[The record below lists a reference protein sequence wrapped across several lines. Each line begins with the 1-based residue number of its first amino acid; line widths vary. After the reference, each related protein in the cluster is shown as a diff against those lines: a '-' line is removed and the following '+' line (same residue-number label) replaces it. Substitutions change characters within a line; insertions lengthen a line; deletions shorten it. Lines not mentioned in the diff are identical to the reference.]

1 MKPQGNYMLN
11 LSKIVFETETKAL
24 DIAITKVGELA
35 GSLVQLDKE
44 VVATAARQAKVDKDA
59 ARAAELR
66 SKTDLNKIKTD
77 RDALKLERE
86 RTAATEATGEAIV
99 KASKKQEAFISSIE
113 KKRDLIS
120 QGWTVGESSVLK
132 MADSLGIAGDKLQY
146 LQGLLKDIGG
156 LVSNP
161 FDSAIGSLRSVN
173 KELDGLKLRAD
184 LVNQGI
190 ELSSKQLKEYSKL
203 GNEVAVALKRIGVDP
218 TQGAGLKQY
227 NALLKDSQNN
237 YLRAALEADKYRSAE
252 KELSRQHKET
262 AAAVRFLSNEEERMK
277 TVLETM
283 NVTQVGTVSA
293 NERSAQAVAKYA
305 LALKRAGIQGQ
316 DYINQLETYKRKIQE
331 VQRVE
336 EKQRIDRL
344 SRSLTPQISDV
355 AVSLYGGMNPMQVL
369 MQQGLQVRDLIANA
383 SVDADK
389 LGAAFRRSGAE
400 FAGSIAM
407 AAKAVGSLLVGSLQ
421 AASKSVLDFGTR
433 VTGLDL
439 VWKKAAT
446 SMSAFGVSTEATTA
460 AMARLKA
467 VMTVV
472 LSSGILLL
480 ITAFT
485 ALAVAMY
492 KTWEA
497 NSELNKQLALTGGKF
512 AITTK
517 EAVAYATSLNI
528 AGVTTLDATRAITEM
543 SKAGNIAA
551 KDIAGITKA
560 AVEMERY
567 VGVAV
572 TDTIKK
578 FSELQ
583 DKPSE
588 VLLDIAKSQGFI
600 NIETLKLVTSL
611 EKAGLKTEAATQA
624 TKAYQESLD
633 KVVSNAKENLSPLEK
648 AWDTIK
654 TGVNNV
660 FDAVVKLANKS
671 SILDPLVF
679 VFKSLASI
687 IYSAVTAV
695 NMLVESMI
703 GTVKVLTKV
712 SSFNFSGAKEDFADM
727 GTSLRGL
734 KTESDNFL
742 ENLWKVEKASSA
754 SSAAER
760 ELDKQRARDFES
772 TEALKQKG
780 YSKEKKALEEIRKL
794 KGEIVARKLTTTP
807 DIYDREYIAAR
818 EAEIDRLNKE
828 IADAKKKT
836 PEAKAANK
844 AQEYFNNLMQQFTV
858 KTIEADAATEK
869 LTVSQ
874 KKLVD
879 LANDKQF
886 LALPRQMQ
894 DQVMQAGAL
903 AATTEI
909 QAGNEERRNKAIELY
924 NSLLGKSS
932 GLGKEYYKQ
941 LELINENEKEGFY
954 NAEQAREARAKL
966 FEGTKQWKDHEKEVE
981 DATNAYKK
989 FKEEILKTR
998 EALDIENSN
1007 LDMRESLLGKTLE
1020 DQKLIR
1026 REQEL
1031 QVKLAKEQNEYLRKQ
1046 REIQTDPKLKGD
1058 DRRVQELLNDLDI
1071 NYAEKLKTINREV
1084 VLQFA
1089 EDFDAAIRNIK
1100 NGITD
1105 ALVTALFE
1113 GGKAGRKKLR
1123 DVIVAELRKKITLQI
1138 DAVVNAVVNAALS
1151 GLSGLLGGGGAGTT
1165 GGGGLLGGLSNL
1177 LGLGKGLTSLYSG
1190 LTSGTGFL
1198 GGIGSAL
1205 GINQGAGAVAAYNA
1219 GGMSANAFASA
1230 AAGGSGGG
1238 FMSTLGSAMP
1248 WIGLGIGLLAAFGAF
1263 RKKKVV
1269 GSGIMGE
1276 LGGDEA
1282 LRDYT
1287 LTRKGGYIFGGPDYS
1302 IQDLGASEQGKIVQ
1316 DTYKAMRQNTVDMA
1330 KSLGLDTSKIENY
1343 RTGLGTQIHPD
1354 TGARTGIDLKDL
1366 TPEEAQAKIAEA
1378 LATANNEMAQQILGT
1393 WTTTTEEVTRTI
1405 SERRWDN
1412 ITGDYIEFT
1421 ETVTDTIEN
1430 STYAASEYAKEGET
1444 AIETLTRLA
1453 NSLGTVNAV
1462 FDSLGYTLYQGSLS
1476 GADLAS
1482 QLIDAFGSI
1491 ETFTNSTSAYYNAY
1505 YSEEEK
1511 RANLIRSVTEQLG
1524 KHNLALPK
1532 NKEEY
1537 RKLVEAQ
1544 DLSTEEGR
1552 KMYAFLIQLAPVFA
1566 EIADSAVAVS
1576 DAFKSSLENA
1586 YSVLEQAVN
1595 SQKELL
1601 QDQLNTQQGIVD
1613 NLRSIFELLGSNVRE
1628 LYGEVTS
1635 TSSMLAVQGRGV
1647 ISNALSTGVL
1657 PDIKTLTEAITA
1669 VKNEVKTNTYATKFE
1684 SDKAKLLLAADLLE
1698 LQDQTEE
1705 QLTNEELIL
1714 KGIKD
1719 QIQYLDDLLAN
1730 AKEQMNAALGIKDAI
1745 LSVAEALAAFQA
1757 ALVPPATGNTRPT
1770 TADVANPSFG
1780 MVGDQGSSNNSSGV
1794 DYGNMSDTDKY
1805 LLQYAQALQWG
1816 TDDKGNTTLLYGYM
1830 NSHGYNQE
1838 DIARVLGFTPE
1849 EIAAHFANYGIP
1861 AFASGGLHSGGLRL
1875 VGENGPELEATG
1887 PARIYTASQTKQM
1900 MSSNSNDSEL
1910 SAKLDRLSIET
1921 QAVAINTNKLVKL
1934 IERVIVPSSAGDAVQ
1949 TSAV

>member
-1 MKPQGNYMLN
+1 MLN
-11 LSKIVFETETKAL
+11 LSKIVFETDTTAL
-24 DIAITKVGELA
+24 DAAIKKVSDVGTALEA
-35 GSLVQLDKE
+35 LDKK
-44 VVATAARQAKVDKDA
+44 VVATAARQSKADKDA
-59 ARAAELR
+59 ARAAELN
-66 SKTDLNKIKTD
+66 SKAALNAAK
-77 RDALKLERE
+77 AAEV
-86 RTAATEATGEAIV
+86 TAKAEEKKANAVGATTKAVEQ
-99 KASKKQEAFISSIE
+99 ASKKQEAFISAIE

-173 KELDGLKLRAD
+173 KELDGLRLRAD

-203 GNEVAVALKRIGVDP
+203 GNEVAVALKRMGIDP
-218 TQGAGLKQY
+218 TQGTGLKQY

-262 AAAVRFLSNEEERMK
+262 AAAVRFLANEDQRMQ
-277 TVLETM
+277 TILETM

-293 NERSAQAVAKYA
+293 NERSSQAIAKYA
-305 LALKRAGIQGQ
+305 LELKRAKVPL
-316 DYINQLETYKRKIQE
+316 DEYIRKLEAYKVKKKE
-331 VQRVE
+331 VQAIE
-336 EKQRIDRL
+336 EAQAIDRL
-344 SRSLTPQISDV
+344 SRGLTPQISDV
-355 AVSLYGGMNPMQVL
+355 AVSLYGGMSPMTVL
-369 MQQGLQVRDLIANA
+369 MQQGLQVRDLISGAK
-383 SVDADK
+383 VDADK
-389 LGAAFRRSGAE
+389 LGDAFRRSGAE
-400 FAGSIAM
+400 FAGSISM

-421 AASKSVLDFGTR
+421 AASKSVLDFSTK
-433 VTGLDL
+433 VTGVDL
-439 VWKKAAT
+439 VWKR
-446 SMSAFGVSTEATTA
+446 FGTNTDVNIAGI
-460 AMARLKA
+460 ARLKA
-467 VMTVV
+467 AITV
-472 LSSGILLL
+472 LMSTGILLL

-497 NSELNKQLALTGGKF
+497 NSELNKQLALTGGKLGL
-512 AITTK
+512 TTK

-528 AGVTTLDATRAITEM
+528 AGATTLDITRAITEM

-551 KDIAGITKA
+551 KDIAGITKSA
-560 AVEMERY
+560 IEMEKY

-572 TDTIKK
+572 TETIKK

-588 VLLDIAKSQGFI
+588 ALTEIAKAQGFV

-611 EKAGLKTEAATQA
+611 EKAGLKTWAAEEATRALIESNRQVAAT
-624 TKAYQESLD
+624 
-633 KVVSNAKENLSPLEK
+633 AKEYLSPLEN
-648 AWDTIK
+648 AWLSIK
-654 TGVNNV
+654 RVVNLVLDAIIDLANNSNIMNPLIGAFNWLAERIHGNVVALKQLANGLIGVNKIIGNV
-660 FDAVVKLANKS
+660 AALDFEGARKEYDSMRESISSLNKQHQDYIASLNTANDVTVKMSADERKLQQQRAKDYES
-671 SILDPLVF
+671 TQALIEKGYTKEQ
-679 VFKSLASI
+679 KSLA
-687 IYSAVTAV
+687 
-695 NMLVESMI
+695 
-703 GTVKVLTKV
+703 
-712 SSFNFSGAKEDFADM
+712 
-727 GTSLRGL
+727 
-734 KTESDNFL
+734 
-742 ENLWKVEKASSA
+742 
-754 SSAAER
+754 
-760 ELDKQRARDFES
+760 
-772 TEALKQKG
+772 
-780 YSKEKKALEEIRKL
+780 EIKKL
-794 KGEIVARKLTTTP
+794 KGEIAAKRISGITSLE
-807 DIYDREYIAAR
+807 DLQYIKAR
-818 EAEIDRLNKE
+818 EAEIKRLEKE
-828 IADAKKKT
+828 AADARNKT
-836 PEAKAANK
+836 PEARAANK

-886 LALPRQMQ
+886 LALPRHMQ
-894 DQVMQAGAL
+894 DQVMTAGAL

-909 QAGNEERRNKAIELY
+909 QASNEERRNKAIELY
-924 NSLLGKSS
+924 NGLLGKST

-941 LELINENEKEGFY
+941 LELINENEKEGLY
-954 NAEQAREARAKL
+954 NAEQAREARSKL

-981 DATNAYKK
+981 DATKAYTK
-989 FKEEILKTR
+989 FKEEILKTK

-1020 DQKLIR
+1020 DQKRIR

-1031 QVKLAKEQNEYLRKQ
+1031 QVKLAKEQNEYLRKK
-1046 REIQTDPKLKGD
+1046 RDILNDPKLQGD
-1058 DRRVQELLNDLDI
+1058 KRVQELLNDLDI
-1071 NYAEKLKTINREV
+1071 NYAEKLKLINREV

-1138 DAVVNAVVNAALS
+1138 DAVVNAVVNAALG
-1151 GLSGLLGGGGAGTT
+1151 GLSNLLGGGAGGAA
-1165 GGGGLLGGLSNL
+1165 GGGLLGGISNL

-1198 GGIGSAL
+1198 GGVGSAL
-1205 GINQGAGAVAAYNA
+1205 GFGSSVGAGVGA
-1219 GGMSANAFASA
+1219 GSIAIDGGALASLGGSASASA
-1230 AAGGSGGG
+1230 AGGG
-1238 FMSTLGSAMP
+1238 FMSSLGAAMP
-1248 WIGLGIGLLAAFGAF
+1248 WIAGIGALAAAFGLF

-1269 GSGIMGE
+1269 GGGIMGE
-1276 LGGDEA
+1276 LGGDAA

-1287 LTRKGGYIFGGPDYS
+1287 LTRRGGSLFSGPDYS
-1302 IQDLGASEQGKIVQ
+1302 VQDLGESAQSKAIQ
-1316 DTYKAMRQNTVDMA
+1316 DAYKAMRQNTVDMA

-1405 SERRWDN
+1405 SERVGDPDNWDLVSR
-1412 ITGDYIEFT
+1412 
-1421 ETVTDTIEN
+1421 TVTDTIERT
-1430 STYAASEYAKEGET
+1430 TYAASEYAKEGET

-1453 NSLGTVNAV
+1453 TSLGTVNAV
-1462 FDSLGYTLYQGSLS
+1462 FDTLGYTLYQGSLS

-1482 QLIDAFGSI
+1482 KLIDAFGSI
-1491 ETFTNSTSAYYNAY
+1491 EAFTNSTSAYYNAY

-1552 KMYAFLIQLAPVFA
+1552 KMYAFLIQLAPMFA
-1566 EIADSAVAVS
+1566 EIADSAAAIGDAVN
-1576 DAFKSSLENA
+1576 DAFRSSLEDA

-1613 NLRSIFELLGSNVRE
+1613 NLRNIFELLGSNVRE

-1635 TSSMLAVQGRGV
+1635 TSSMLANQGRSV

-1719 QIQYLDDLLAN
+1719 QIQYLDDLLAT
-1730 AKEQMNAALGIKDAI
+1730 AKEQMNAALGIKDAL
-1745 LSVAEALAAFQA
+1745 LSVADALAAFQA
-1757 ALVPPATGNTRPT
+1757 ALVPPATGSTRPT

-1780 MVGDQGSSNNSSGV
+1780 MVGDQGSSSNNSSGV
-1794 DYGNMSDTDKY
+1794 DYGNMSATDKY

-1816 TDDKGNTTLLYGYM
+1816 TDDKGSTTLLYGYM

-1887 PARIYTASQTKQM
+1887 PSRIYTASQTKQM